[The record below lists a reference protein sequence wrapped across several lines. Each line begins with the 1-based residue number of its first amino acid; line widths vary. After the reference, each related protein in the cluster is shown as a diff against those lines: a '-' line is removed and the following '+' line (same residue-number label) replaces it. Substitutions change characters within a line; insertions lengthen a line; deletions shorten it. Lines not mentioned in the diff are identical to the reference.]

1 MTTQKNYKKDDV
13 FEIDID
19 VVVEILQKIR
29 TTYIY
34 NRAIDENSEY
44 EWDVAEMIGCI
55 KYAIKNGDG
64 KMFCLHRT
72 NRDMSRKRANG
83 NFVDAPED
91 GNKDTPLVRAAAK
104 VKPVIIFLKQ
114 NGKEEKGW
122 RNAEFYWPVLR
133 MPLNIAPAVFS
144 SNNPISD

>member
-1 MTTQKNYKKDDV
+1 
-13 FEIDID
+13 
-19 VVVEILQKIR
+19 
-29 TTYIY
+29 
-34 NRAIDENSEY
+34 
-44 EWDVAEMIGCI
+44 
-55 KYAIKNGDG
+55 
-64 KMFCLHRT
+64 MFCLHRT